1 MKILGLDPGL
11 RITGYGVISTTNIG
25 GSASG
30 GESCGKNFK
39 LIEAGV
45 IRTALKD
52 KIAQRLTFLH
62 KELLGLIDEV
72 KPEICILENLY
83 SHYKH
88 PRTSIL
94 MGHARGA
101 ILLACAQRG
110 LPIVDYS
117 AKRVRKAVLGNGNA
131 SKEQIQRMVQS
142 ILGLKS
148 VPSPNDVSDALAL
161 AIAHVYM
168 DKIK

>member
-1 MKILGLDPGL
+1 MRILGIDPGL
-11 RITGYGVISTTNIG
+11 GITGYGVIEARK
-25 GSASG
+25 GS
-30 GESCGKNFK
+30 FK
-39 LIEAGV
+39 LIEAGI
-45 IRTALKD
+45 IRTTLKE
-52 KIAQRLTFLH
+52 KIPQRLTSIH
-62 KELLGLIDEV
+62 RELLGVIDDL
-72 KPEICILENLY
+72 KPEICIIENLY

-110 LPIVDYS
+110 LPILDYS

-142 ILGLKS
+142 ILGLKTM
-148 VPSPNDVSDALAL
+148 PSPNDVSDALAL
-161 AIAHVYM
+161 AIAHAYM
-168 DKIK
+168 DRVK